1 MSVVVCKIVLSRKEK
16 TMEDDYCGYCGYEG
30 IDTWLITKREDFY
43 NEDCDCEEHVE
54 CRNCGIPL

>member
-1 MSVVVCKIVLSRKEK
+1 
-16 TMEDDYCGYCGYEG
+16 MEDDFCGYCGYEG

-43 NEDCDCEEHVE
+43 DEDCDCEEHIE